1 MSTTYYMRCDDC
13 KLVLWIGQSSCGGP
27 ISIYGGSDQDALKD
41 FLRAHVG
48 HKLCFDSE
56 HSFNNNL
63 IGPYEYKDISDG

>member
-13 KLVLWIGQSSCGGP
+13 KLVLWAGQNSCGGE
-27 ISIYGGSDQDALKD
+27 ITVYGTNDLKD

-63 IGPYEYKDISDG
+63 MGPYEYKDISDG